1 MDDEVKEM
9 EFGKKLASLRKV
21 HHLSQEELGSELDVT
36 RQTISN
42 WELGVSLHNPEQLK
56 RLSKLFQISIDELL
70 DNDTK
75 DILVNKVSNT
85 EKLAGIIIKILKVI
99 GVLAILYL
107 VLFIIAIIAF
117 RVVPTEKK
125 VVTTQE
131 EVLYE

>member
-42 WELGVSLHNPEQLK
+42 WELGVSLPNPEQLK

-99 GVLAILYL
+99 GVLTILYL
-107 VLFIIAIIAF
+107 VLFIIAIIVF

>member
-42 WELGVSLHNPEQLK
+42 WELGVSLPNPEQLK

-107 VLFIIAIIAF
+107 VLFIIAF

>member
-21 HHLSQEELGSELDVT
+21 HHLSQEELGSELEVT

-42 WELGVSLHNPEQLK
+42 WELGVSLPNPEQLK

-107 VLFIIAIIAF
+107 VLFIIAIIVF

>member
-1 MDDEVKEM
+1 M

-42 WELGVSLHNPEQLK
+42 WELGVSLPNPEQLK

-107 VLFIIAIIAF
+107 VLFIIAIIVF

>member
-42 WELGVSLHNPEQLK
+42 WELGVSLPNPEQLK

-107 VLFIIAIIAF
+107 VLLNLQLFC
-117 RVVPTEKK
+117 T
-125 VVTTQE
+125 
-131 EVLYE
+131 

>member
-42 WELGVSLHNPEQLK
+42 WELGVSLPNPEQLK

-107 VLFIIAIIAF
+107 VLFIIAIITF

>member
-42 WELGVSLHNPEQLK
+42 WELGVSLPNPEQLK

-107 VLFIIAIIAF
+107 VLFIIAIIVF

>member
-1 MDDEVKEM
+1 M

-42 WELGVSLHNPEQLK
+42 WELGVSLPNPEQLK
-56 RLSKLFQISIDELL
+56 WLSKLFQISIDELL

-107 VLFIIAIIAF
+107 VLFIIAIIVF